1 MNYKCDQCGREL
13 KMGMT
18 FHLIDGIPLCGLCY
32 RLFQA
37 KLDNI
42 KKNKKK

>member
-18 FHLIDGIPLCGLCY
+18 FHLIDGIPLCGICY

-42 KKNKKK
+42 KKNKKR